1 MILFAKRQLFRFIW
15 FFKQYKRISPGIEL
29 LPDVFQ
35 GEIKYKADGVVT
47 SNNADFLKDLR
58 FLKAYQLAESTNP
71 WPHFSMQ
78 WRTYIICALA
88 EQVKKLPGDFV
99 ECGVNTGAYARA
111 LIDYIDFNSTGKTF
125 YLFDTYEGLVADQIN
140 DKELLNGIGQYLNTY
155 TDVYEQVCDTF
166 KPFNT
171 KIIRGMVP
179 NTLLECTSSEICY
192 LSIDM
197 NVSAPE
203 IAALNYFWDKIVSHG
218 VIILDDY
225 GFPGHEEQKNAF
237 DKFAAE
243 KEVPLLYIPTG
254 QAIIFKP

>member
-1 MILFAKRQLFRFIW
+1 MFSFVKRQALKFVW
-15 FFKQYKRISPGIEL
+15 FLKHYKQITPEIKF
-29 LPDVFQ
+29 LPDVLQ
-35 GEIKYKADGVVT
+35 GEVKYKADGVIT
-47 SNNADFLKDLR
+47 SNNADFLKNTR
-58 FLKAYQLAESTNP
+58 FSRAYQLAEQTNP

-78 WRTYIICALA
+78 WRTYIVCTLA
-88 EQVKKLPGDFV
+88 EQVKNLPGDFV

-111 LIDYIDFNSTGKTF
+111 LIDYIDFNSTGKIF
-125 YLFDTYEGLVADQIN
+125 YLFDTYEGLIEEQITE
-140 DKELLNGIGQYLNTY
+140 KELTNGIGNYLNTY
-155 TDVYEQVCDTF
+155 TNVYEQVCTTF

-179 NTLLECTSSEICY
+179 DTLPECTSKEICY

-203 IAALNYFWDKIVSHG
+203 IAALNFFWDKMVSHG

-225 GFPGHEEQKNAF
+225 GFPGHEEQKSAF
-237 DKFAAE
+237 DKFVNE
-243 KEVPLLYIPTG
+243 KKVPLLYIPTG